1 MLEKMEQVIL
11 LKDFY
16 GPLLTP
22 KQQEVLNLHYEQDW
36 SLSEI
41 AEHWQ
46 ISRQAVFDL
55 IKRSQN
61 ALQDYED
68 RLHLVKKFNF
78 TRQKIDEAY
87 SLLNSST
94 GDEVVIKQVQ
104 GILKTVSESI

>member
-1 MLEKMEQVIL
+1 MLEKMEQIIL

-78 TRQKIDEAY
+78 TRQKIEEAHA
-87 SLLNSST
+87 LLNNAT
-94 GDEVVIKQVQ
+94 GDEVIIKRVQ

>member
-1 MLEKMEQVIL
+1 M
-11 LKDFY
+11 
-16 GPLLTP
+16 
-22 KQQEVLNLHYEQDW
+22 
-36 SLSEI
+36 
-41 AEHWQ
+41 
-46 ISRQAVFDL
+46 
-55 IKRSQN
+55 
-61 ALQDYED
+61 QDYED

>member
-1 MLEKMEQVIL
+1 MLDKMEQIII

-61 ALQDYED
+61 ALQDYEN
-68 RLHLVKKFNF
+68 RLHLVKRFNF

-87 SLLNSST
+87 SLLNSSI
-94 GDEVVIKQVQ
+94 GDEIIIKRVQ
-104 GILKTVSESI
+104 AILKTVSESI